1 MTKKRWL
8 TVVILVVGAAIVLA
22 IFSIVFQSRTGVAL
36 PWWAYPVALI
46 IYALIVYLV
55 ILLVRRSSQ
64 KFDAM
69 LAKAYFNTDKQYQW
83 NQNKL
88 LIDFQSKRIAN
99 TYISTKPLIG
109 FSDIVGYRFETY
121 QSGVNEDL
129 PDDKRFVSLVLTVKK
144 EGFEYEYLYIPM
156 YEIAVDTEDIGDG
169 IKEIS
174 PELLEKYPEFADMKA
189 LCDDICKILEINA
202 ANGVVSH
209 VSKD

>member
-1 MTKKRWL
+1 MTKKKWL

-69 LAKAYFNTDKQYQW
+69 LAKAHFNTDKQYQW

-174 PELLEKYPEFADMKA
+174 PELLEKYPEFTDIKE
-189 LCDDICKILEINA
+189 LCDDVCKILEINA
-202 ANGVVSH
+202 ANGIVSH